1 MKRRI
6 AIWASAGAL
15 VVICLRLYISATF
28 SNPLSARGIVSTLI
42 YLICP
47 IALVHR
53 YPVSFYL
60 VLLVNAATYALAG
73 AVVET
78 MRRYYQTTAWFQPNR
93 PAAGDSR

>member
-1 MKRRI
+1 MKSRI

-28 SNPLSARGIVSTLI
+28 SNPLSATGVVSTLL

-53 YPVSFYL
+53 YPVSFYS
-60 VLLVNAATYALAG
+60 VLLVNAATYALVG
-73 AVVET
+73 LIVET
-78 MRRYYQTTAWFQPNR
+78 MRRHYQTRPIPN
-93 PAAGDSR
+93 